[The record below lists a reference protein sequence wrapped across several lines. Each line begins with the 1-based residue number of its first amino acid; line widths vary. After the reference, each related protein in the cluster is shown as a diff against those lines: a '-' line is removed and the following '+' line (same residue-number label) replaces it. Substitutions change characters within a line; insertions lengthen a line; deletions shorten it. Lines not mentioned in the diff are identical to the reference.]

1 VDDPGQPTLIGSIV
15 LILILT
21 LINAILAGAEM
32 AFVSLNPAKI
42 KDMADR
48 GDKKARRVQRLL
60 KDSDSFISAIQV
72 GITFGGF
79 FNSASASQAFVG
91 RLAPL
96 LGMGQAAET
105 AATIIVTLLIS
116 YITLVLGE
124 LYPKQ
129 VALQV
134 PEQYARGV
142 SGIIAVLKA
151 AFRPFIWLLNVS
163 TGVLKRLTPIDFT
176 KKEEKLTRHEIKA
189 LLNSSHNDGA
199 IDMEEFNMMRG
210 VLSLDSRIVR
220 EIMVPRVD
228 TDMIDADDP
237 EEENLRYML
246 QQKHSRVPIYREE
259 KDSILGIVHLKDVF
273 LHQDAL
279 RQGRETLETI
289 ARPALFVPDTLSTD
303 EMLIKFQKSKQHMA
317 VLVDEFGGVAG
328 IVTLNDLISEIVGE
342 IHDEHDEDAGDYQ
355 IIDDTE
361 VMLKGSMPVS
371 DLNRVFNLDIQTED
385 ADTVAG
391 YIIEQLGYIPQQT
404 AQEVV
409 TSERYSFTVVEATG
423 TRIETIL
430 MKLFPPG
437 SAPDDD
443 AAGAEGLDD

>member
-1 VDDPGQPTLIGSIV
+1 
-15 LILILT
+15 
-21 LINAILAGAEM
+21 
-32 AFVSLNPAKI
+32 
-42 KDMADR
+42 
-48 GDKKARRVQRLL
+48 
-60 KDSDSFISAIQV
+60 
-72 GITFGGF
+72 
-79 FNSASASQAFVG
+79 
-91 RLAPL
+91 
-96 LGMGQAAET
+96 
-105 AATIIVTLLIS
+105 
-116 YITLVLGE
+116 
-124 LYPKQ
+124 
-129 VALQV
+129 
-134 PEQYARGV
+134 
-142 SGIIAVLKA
+142 
-151 AFRPFIWLLNVS
+151 
-163 TGVLKRLTPIDFT
+163 
-176 KKEEKLTRHEIKA
+176 
-189 LLNSSHNDGA
+189 
-199 IDMEEFNMMRG
+199 MMRG

-303 EMLIKFQKSKQHMA
+303 EMLIKFQKSKQHLA

>member
-1 VDDPGQPTLIGSIV
+1 
-15 LILILT
+15 
-21 LINAILAGAEM
+21 
-32 AFVSLNPAKI
+32 
-42 KDMADR
+42 
-48 GDKKARRVQRLL
+48 
-60 KDSDSFISAIQV
+60 
-72 GITFGGF
+72 
-79 FNSASASQAFVG
+79 
-91 RLAPL
+91 
-96 LGMGQAAET
+96 
-105 AATIIVTLLIS
+105 
-116 YITLVLGE
+116 
-124 LYPKQ
+124 
-129 VALQV
+129 
-134 PEQYARGV
+134 
-142 SGIIAVLKA
+142 
-151 AFRPFIWLLNVS
+151 
-163 TGVLKRLTPIDFT
+163 
-176 KKEEKLTRHEIKA
+176 
-189 LLNSSHNDGA
+189 
-199 IDMEEFNMMRG
+199 MRG

-246 QQKHSRVPIYREE
+246 QQKHSRVPVYREE
-259 KDSILGIVHLKDVF
+259 KDQILGIVHLKDVF

-279 RQGRETLETI
+279 RLGRETLESI

-303 EMLIKFQKSKQHMA
+303 EMLLKFQKSKQHMA

-355 IIDDTE
+355 MIDDTE
-361 VMLKGSMPVS
+361 VLLKGSMPVS
-371 DLNRVFNLDIQTED
+371 DLNRVFNLDIETED

-430 MKLFPPG
+430 MKLFPPQKEPQDG
-437 SAPDDD
+437 ED
-443 AAGAEGLDD
+443 GAEGLDD